1 MNRFV
6 VMLAGWASVSLHFS
20 NSFACGPD
28 PQKVVESIEVSAPVE
43 RVIETLRH
51 PEIMPQWHPMIQDV
65 HQPST
70 LPLTTEVDNPAT
82 ARREIVFR
90 NGWVLHEELRM
101 PYKPEVIEDAWMDGG
116 SFPVSQYRGVL
127 QVKPTDHPG
136 KVLLVWTARFN
147 NRANTLE
154 APPGQDN
161 AAAIAAVTDFYHQG
175 LVGMKQYIESLS
187 DKYSFNTKEN

>member
-6 VMLAGWASVSLHFS
+6 VMLVCGASVSLHFS
-20 NSFACGPD
+20 NSFACGPA
-28 PQKVVESIEVSAPVE
+28 PQKVVESIEVSAPAE
-43 RVIETLRH
+43 LVIEIFRH
-51 PEIMPQWHPMIQDV
+51 PEIMTQWHPMIEAV

-70 LPLTTEVDNPAT
+70 LPLTTEVSDPAS
-82 ARREIVFR
+82 AHREIVFR
-90 NGWVLHEELRM
+90 NGWVLQEALRA
-101 PYKPEVIEDAWMDGG
+101 PYKPEVIEDAWMEAG

-127 QVKPTDHPG
+127 QVKPADHPG

-175 LVGMKQYIESLS
+175 LVGIKQYIESLS